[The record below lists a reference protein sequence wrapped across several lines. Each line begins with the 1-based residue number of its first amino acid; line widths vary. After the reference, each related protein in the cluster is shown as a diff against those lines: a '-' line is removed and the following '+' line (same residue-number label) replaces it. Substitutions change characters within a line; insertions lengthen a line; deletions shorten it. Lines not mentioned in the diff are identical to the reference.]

1 MKGDVYLME
10 KIGNKAAVVI
20 DGGNVSLEDIIAV
33 ARDGVS
39 VRISKTGRFV
49 KKMERTQKILMASM
63 QKGIAVYG
71 VNTGYGKSCGKRISL
86 KAAMKNGV
94 NIFRFHGCGTGES
107 IGIEET
113 RAAMLC
119 RIICLARGYSG
130 VSIGLLEQ
138 MVDFLNYGITPVVPC
153 EGSVGASGDLTPM
166 SYIGACLMGEREVFY
181 QGEVVP
187 AAKALNKAG
196 LKPYH
201 YLPKEPLSMVNG
213 TTTMTGI
220 AALAV
225 DRAWRILNAAI
236 YATAL
241 SVHAMKGNAH
251 HYHPVISEAKPFPGQ
266 TFVAAQIAHL
276 LKAKVSSRL
285 LEDDTLE
292 TLQDPYSL
300 RCAPQVLGVL
310 YDGLVWIAQWVEIEA
325 NSSNDNPIFD
335 PATGQVL
342 MGGNFYGGHI
352 AFAMDGLKA
361 ALASAADMCD
371 RQVALLVNPNSN
383 RGLPGDLVRKPAGE
397 ITLHHGFK
405 AMSISSSALTAEA
418 LKATMPA
425 ASFSRSTES
434 HNQDKV
440 SMGTIAARDAER
452 VCHLTERVV
461 SIHLLAA
468 AQACDIRDNIGVRK
482 LLAKALEKIRFVSA
496 PVLEDRPLDK
506 DIESMC
512 AAIRYS
518 DFFRI
523 KQ

>member
-1 MKGDVYLME
+1 MK
-10 KIGNKAAVVI
+10 KIGKKAIVVI
-20 DGGNVSLEDIIAV
+20 DGGHVSIDDIIAV
-33 ARDGVS
+33 ARDGVF
-39 VRISKTGRFV
+39 VEISKNSRFL
-49 KKMERTQKILMASM
+49 KRMESTQKMLMEAM
-63 QKGIAVYG
+63 RKGVAVYG
-71 VNTGYGKSCGKRISL
+71 VTTGYGRSCGRRMPMNI
-86 KAAMKNGV
+86 AMKNGV
-94 NIFRFHGCGTGES
+94 NIFRFHGCGTGEP

-130 VSIGLLEQ
+130 VSVGLLKQ
-138 MVDFLNYGITPVVPC
+138 MADFLNKGITPVVPC

-166 SYIGACLMGEREVFY
+166 SYIGACLAGEREVFY
-181 QGEVVP
+181 RDEKMS
-187 AAKALNKAG
+187 AAKAMKKAG
-196 LKPYH
+196 LKPYF

-220 AALAV
+220 AALNV
-225 DRAWRILNAAI
+225 ERAERILGAAI
-236 YATAL
+236 YATTL

-251 HYHPVISEAKPFPGQ
+251 HYHPVISQAKPFPGQ
-266 TFVAAQIAHL
+266 IFAAQKIAHL
-276 LKAKVSSRL
+276 LHARVSVKK
-285 LEDDTLE
+285 LEDDALE

-310 YDGLVWIAQWVEIEA
+310 HDALNWIKKWVEIEA

-361 ALASAADMCD
+361 ALASVADMCD
-371 RQVALLVNPNSN
+371 RQVMLLVNPNLN
-383 RGLPGDLVRKPAGE
+383 RGLPGDLAG
-397 ITLHHGFK
+397 ITEKGNGLFHGFK
-405 AMSISSSALTAEA
+405 AMSISSSALAAEA
-418 LKATMPA
+418 LKETMPA

-452 VCHLTERVV
+452 VCTLTERVV

-468 AQACDIRDNIGVRK
+468 AQACYLRKKIGARP
-482 LLAKALEKIRFVSA
+482 LLARVAQKIGLISA
-496 PVLEDRPLDK
+496 PLIEDRPLDK
-506 DIESMC
+506 DIENMC

-523 KQ
+523 

>member
-1 MKGDVYLME
+1 MKGDIRPMK
-10 KIGNKAAVVI
+10 KIGKKATVVI
-20 DGGNVSLEDIIAV
+20 DGGNVSLDNIIAV

-39 VRISKTGRFV
+39 VEISKTSRFV
-49 KKMERTQKILMASM
+49 KRMKLTQKMLMEAM
-63 QKGIAVYG
+63 RKGVPIYG
-71 VNTGYGKSCGKRISL
+71 VTTGYGRSCGRRMPMNI
-86 KAAMKNGV
+86 AMKNGT
-94 NIFRFHGCGTGES
+94 NIFRFHGCGTGEP

-130 VSIGLLEQ
+130 VSVGLLKQ
-138 MVDFLNYGITPVVPC
+138 MADFLNKGITPVVPC

-166 SYIGACLMGEREVFY
+166 SYIGAALAGERDVFY
-181 QGEVVP
+181 QGKKMS
-187 AAKALNKAG
+187 AAKAMKKAG
-196 LKPYH
+196 LKPYF

-220 AALAV
+220 AALNV
-225 DRAWRILNAAI
+225 ERAERILGAAI
-236 YATAL
+236 YATTL

-251 HYHPVISEAKPFPGQ
+251 HYHPVMSQAKPFPGQ
-266 TFVAAQIAHL
+266 IFVAQKIAHL
-276 LKAKVSSRL
+276 LQARVSVKQ
-285 LEDDTLE
+285 LEDNTLE

-310 YDGLVWIAQWVEIEA
+310 YDALNWIKKWVEIEA

-335 PATGQVL
+335 PRTGQVL

-361 ALASAADMCD
+361 ALASVADMCD
-371 RQVALLVNPNSN
+371 RQVMLLVNPNLN
-383 RGLPGDLVRKPAGE
+383 RGLPGDLVG
-397 ITLHHGFK
+397 ITETGNGLFHGFK
-405 AMSISSSALTAEA
+405 AMSISSSALAAEA
-418 LKATMPA
+418 LKETMPA

-434 HNQDKV
+434 YNQDKV

-452 VCHLTERVV
+452 ICTLTERVV
-461 SIHLLAA
+461 SIHLMAA
-468 AQACDIRDNIGVRK
+468 AQACYLRKNISVRP
-482 LLAKALEKIRFVSA
+482 LLAKITQKIGVISA
-496 PVLEDRPLDK
+496 PLVEDRPLDK
-506 DIESMC
+506 DIENMC

-523 KQ
+523 